1 MLLTSLQRR
10 AEQGV
15 TTFTLQLIYGLV
27 VFPEYA
33 PFSHSAVVDAVLLD
47 IGMSLDYAKLLLNG
61 FLSLMIAL
69 KGNCQ
74 WKPN

>member
-27 VFPEYA
+27 IFPEYA

-47 IGMSLDYAKLLLNG
+47 IGMPLDYAKLLLNG

-69 KGNCQ
+69 KGNWQ
-74 WKPN
+74 

>member
-61 FLSLMIAL
+61 FLSLMIAVKAQL
-69 KGNCQ
+69 AIL
-74 WKPN
+74 

>member
-27 VFPEYA
+27 IFPEYA

-47 IGMSLDYAKLLLNG
+47 IGMSLDYSKLLLNG

-69 KGNCQ
+69 KENWQ
-74 WKPN
+74 

>member
-27 VFPEYA
+27 IFPEYA

-47 IGMSLDYAKLLLNG
+47 IGMSLDYSKLLLNG

-69 KGNCQ
+69 KGNWQ
-74 WKPN
+74 

>member
-1 MLLTSLQRR
+1 MMLLTSLQKRV
-10 AEQGV
+10 EQGV

-47 IGMSLDYAKLLLNG
+47 IGM
-61 FLSLMIAL
+61 
-69 KGNCQ
+69 
-74 WKPN
+74 

>member
-1 MLLTSLQRR
+1 MLSTSLQRR

-69 KGNCQ
+69 KGNWQ
-74 WKPN
+74 

>member
-33 PFSHSAVVDAVLLD
+33 PFAHSAVVDAVLLD

-61 FLSLMIAL
+61 FLSLMIAVKAQL
-69 KGNCQ
+69 AIL
-74 WKPN
+74 

>member
-10 AEQGV
+10 VEQGV

-27 VFPEYA
+27 IFPEYA

-47 IGMSLDYAKLLLNG
+47 IGMPLDYAKLLLNG

-69 KGNCQ
+69 KGNWQ
-74 WKPN
+74 

>member
-10 AEQGV
+10 VEQGV

-27 VFPEYA
+27 IFPEYA

-69 KGNCQ
+69 KGNWQ
-74 WKPN
+74 

>member
-69 KGNCQ
+69 KGNWQ
-74 WKPN
+74 